1 MVGFRLHKS
10 LLLLIVISV
19 SVALIVWLGIK
30 QYHWLGQISD
40 TDHERSRAALRLAA
54 SRFSEDFDRELAR
67 AFFTFQLDSETLRR
81 RKWENYSARYDLWLS
96 QSPFPQL
103 VSEIYLLTSEW
114 KNRIKVARYD
124 HGARRFEAIDAPACL
139 EDLRRRIELR
149 QNAFRAGGNFSLPA
163 IDPVD
168 GHLPALIIPLSQAPH
183 IKHGWSH
190 PIGLQIEE
198 VGIIEEAGAAFGDCV
213 VVMLNQDLI
222 RQTIIPLLA
231 KRHFSDPSGQGELDY
246 HLIVTSRR
254 SPHIQIYASAQK
266 ASDDEPQ
273 TSDATVGLFSLRTD
287 WIANFASSAG
297 TVGTLGIIQ
306 PPNFVAHGFTQRL
319 ETAAPG
325 KNFPT
330 QVISGSAAGGGQ
342 VIPELI
348 PYSNGNP
355 SELRLSLRSPNGDS
369 SDWRLSLRSSDGDPS
384 EWRLSLRH
392 RTGSLETAVSQLQ
405 RRNLLVSFG
414 ILLLLAVNMALIII
428 SSQRERRLARQQ
440 MEFVA
445 GVSHELRSP
454 VSAVCLASA
463 NLADGLIHDHQRV
476 KDYGAM
482 INREGRRL
490 AAAVEQALDFAGT
503 EFIKKP
509 YHFRPLAAAELIERA
524 LAAIKSQADEKK
536 FEIEKEI
543 EVELPAVMADGAA
556 IERAVHNLL
565 GNAFKYSGHGRR
577 LKLILQAV
585 GREVQ
590 ITVEDYGLGIAA
602 SDLPHIFKPF
612 YRGRAAVDAN
622 IQGNGLG
629 LCLVERIAKAHGGR
643 VSVKSAVGQGS
654 RFTLHLPV
662 ITDKPEAVQKN
673 FRGEHELSSVVD

>member
-1 MVGFRLHKS
+1 MVSFRLHKS

-19 SVALIVWLGIK
+19 SAALLVRLGIL
-30 QYHWLGQISD
+30 QYHWLGQISE
-40 TDHERSRAALRLAA
+40 TDHERRQAALRLAA

-67 AFFTFQLDSETLRR
+67 AFVTLQLDSETLRR
-81 RKWENYSARYDLWLS
+81 RNWENYSARYDLWLS
-96 QSPFPQL
+96 QSTFPQL

-114 KNRIKVARYD
+114 KDRIRAARYD
-124 HGARRFEAIDAPACL
+124 NGARRFESVEPPD
-139 EDLRRRIELR
+139 DLRGWIESR
-149 QNAFRAGGNFSLPA
+149 QNAFRAGGNFRLPV

-168 GHLPALIIPLSQAPH
+168 GQLPAIVIPLLQVKRARQ
-183 IKHGWSH
+183 GWSH
-190 PIGLQIEE
+190 PTGLKIEE
-198 VGIIEEAGAAFGDCV
+198 VGAAFSDCV

-231 KRHFSDPSGQGELDY
+231 KRHFSDPTGQRELDY
-246 HLIVTSRR
+246 HLIVTTRR
-254 SPHIQIYASAQK
+254 SPHIQIYSSAQK
-266 ASDDEPQ
+266 APDEDPQ
-273 TSDATVGLFSLRTD
+273 TSDATVGLFSLRPD

-297 TVGTLGIIQ
+297 TVGPLGIFP
-306 PPNFVAHGFTQRL
+306 PPNFVAYGSTPRL

-325 KNFPT
+325 ENFPI

-342 VIPELI
+342 VIPEPILS
-348 PYSNGNP
+348 SNGNP
-355 SELRLSLRSPNGDS
+355 SELRLSLRSSKGDS
-369 SDWRLSLRSSDGDPS
+369 SDWRISLRSSDGDPS

-392 RTGSLETAVSQLQ
+392 RAGSLETAVSQLQ

-445 GVSHELRSP
+445 GVLHELRSP

-463 NLADGLIHDHQRV
+463 NLADGLIYDHQRV
-476 KDYGAM
+476 KDYGVM

-524 LAAIKSQADEKK
+524 LAAIKPQADEKK
-536 FEIEKEI
+536 FEIEKEV
-543 EVELPAVMADGAA
+543 EAELPAVMADGPA
-556 IERAVHNLL
+556 IERAVYNLL
-565 GNAFKYSGHGRR
+565 GNAIKYSGHDRR
-577 LKLILQAV
+577 LKLILRAV
-585 GREVQ
+585 GQEAQ
-590 ITVEDYGLGIAA
+590 ITVEDYGPGIDS

-612 YRGRAAVDAN
+612 YRGRVAVEAN

-629 LCLVERIAKAHGGR
+629 LCLVERIAKAHGGK

-662 ITDKPEAVQKN
+662 TIDKPEAVQKN
-673 FRGEHELSSVVD
+673 SQGEHEQSSLVD